1 MEHSLNEHRPS
12 HLIHVSAPGKLMLLG
27 EHAVVYGRS
36 CLVTAM
42 NTRLRMTL
50 RLAAPEDT
58 VYTIHAP
65 DVGVDTVW
73 GYTQHIFAGGR
84 TLAPGTRFI
93 ESALAVFYERFGLN
107 RGVEIT
113 THSDF
118 SSQLGLGSSSA
129 TVACTLFGLAQLFQI
144 DITPRHLFDL
154 GLNAIFRVQQT
165 GSGFDLAA
173 AIYGGTLFYDN
184 SEPRR
189 ITPLDVPDLPLA
201 VAYSGVKADTPTYVR
216 RVNDL
221 LAAWPGAMNGIF
233 DTMAHLVQE
242 GRVMLENMQ
251 WERLGQLMDMQHGL
265 MHAIGV
271 DTLATA
277 ALVFRAREAGA
288 YGAKLSGAGGGDCI
302 IALVPER
309 RQATVEAALEAAGG
323 EIVRIRPN
331 APGVRL
337 ETRE

>member
-1 MEHSLNEHRPS
+1 
-12 HLIHVSAPGKLMLLG
+12 
-27 EHAVVYGRS
+27 
-36 CLVTAM
+36 
-42 NTRLRMTL
+42 
-50 RLAAPEDT
+50 
-58 VYTIHAP
+58 
-65 DVGVDTVW
+65 
-73 GYTQHIFAGGR
+73 
-84 TLAPGTRFI
+84 
-93 ESALAVFYERFGLN
+93 
-107 RGVEIT
+107 
-113 THSDF
+113 
-118 SSQLGLGSSSA
+118 
-129 TVACTLFGLAQLFQI
+129 
-144 DITPRHLFDL
+144 
-154 GLNAIFRVQQT
+154 VQQT